1 MQAAWVLLAPAR
13 RPLAAK
19 GIVMQMCHSTNLH
32 SVDRFHNL
40 TAQCRGEFLEMPG
53 MRLTLRQA
61 TRLWSAD
68 LVTCEAALDA
78 LVASGFLRKADQA
91 YMRADTGRGNV

>member
-1 MQAAWVLLAPAR
+1 MGVARAGTPASR
-13 RPLAAK
+13 RERHRRAD
-19 GIVMQMCHSTNLH
+19 VSSTNVH

-40 TAQCRGEFLEMPG
+40 TARCRGEFLEMPG

-68 LVTCEAALDA
+68 LATCETALDA
-78 LVASGFLRKADQA
+78 LVASGFLRKAGEA
-91 YMRADTGRGNV
+91 YMRAYPGRGNA